1 MLHTLCTVHVL
12 LSLSALHVMHTLC
25 ALHVRQSLS
34 AMHLLHTFVRS
45 ARAKEF
51 SALHVLHALSF
62 VHVLHYL
69 YIRVRFL
76 FLYSSLPNK
85 VAN

>member
-1 MLHTLCTVHVL
+1 MHCLSSLHVLHTLCAVH
-12 LSLSALHVMHTLC
+12 M
-25 ALHVRQSLS
+25 RQSLS

-45 ARAKEF
+45 ARTGRAECSARAKEF
-51 SALHVLHALSF
+51 CTLHVLYALSTL
-62 VHVLHYL
+62 HVLHYL
-69 YIRVRFL
+69 YTRVRFL